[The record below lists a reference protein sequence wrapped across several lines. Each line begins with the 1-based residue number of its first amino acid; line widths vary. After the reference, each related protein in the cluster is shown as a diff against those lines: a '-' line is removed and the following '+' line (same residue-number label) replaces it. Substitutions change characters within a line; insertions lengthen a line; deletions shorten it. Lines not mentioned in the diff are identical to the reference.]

1 MIYLT
6 LFIAIVALACA
17 LASLV
22 IAIRERQKK
31 ELATVKQPAQTTTMK
46 PVESPFMYDESRKS
60 YTLYG
65 NLYVSGSVSCA
76 KKGEKA

>member
-22 IAIRERQKK
+22 IAIRERHKK
-31 ELATVKQPAQTTTMK
+31 EMATVKQPAQATTMK

-60 YTLYG
+60 YTLDG